1 VRPLRIGHYALVVA
15 GRFYR
20 RRWFAKREVDD
31 GRLGSA
37 TEPCT
42 IRGFVVNRWFFLRR
56 SMHMQSRGHRKGL
69 VAAAVMTAAMTTAAV
84 GPSTAT
90 AADPC
95 VSGAEVRA
103 RVHELVASLRD
114 DIPARSTRAHIAA
127 ALVESLRTFR
137 GFKADSAAERQEL
150 GQAIAALAKEL
161 KSAPSLVARKA
172 IVAEI
177 LALTEQR
184 ERGPFTAA
192 ERAELKTAVAAL
204 KNAVIARTD
213 RAVEGREVAAAFS
226 ALHEQFA
233 CRPA

>member
-1 VRPLRIGHYALVVA
+1 MSPRVERRALEVSYACCRRAEHRGSSLSARRNSATHDALINPVQSRVPSKEGLPMHSRP
-15 GRFYR
+15 R
-20 RRWFAKREVDD
+20 RRGV
-31 GRLGSA
+31 
-37 TEPCT
+37 
-42 IRGFVVNRWFFLRR
+42 I
-56 SMHMQSRGHRKGL
+56 
-69 VAAAVMTAAMTTAAV
+69 AAAVMTAAVTTAAI
-84 GPSTAT
+84 GSSIAT

-103 RVHELVASLRD
+103 QVRELVASLRD
-114 DIPARSTRAHIAA
+114 DIGARSTRAHIAA
-127 ALVESLRTFR
+127 ALVDTLRTFR
-137 GFKADSAAERQEL
+137 GVDANSPAERREL
-150 GQAIAALAKEL
+150 GQAIAALAKQL

-192 ERAELKTAVAAL
+192 ERAELKAAVAAL
-204 KNAVIARTD
+204 KKAIVARTD

-226 ALHEQFA
+226 ALHEQFT

>member
-1 VRPLRIGHYALVVA
+1 
-15 GRFYR
+15 
-20 RRWFAKREVDD
+20 
-31 GRLGSA
+31 
-37 TEPCT
+37 
-42 IRGFVVNRWFFLRR
+42 
-56 SMHMQSRGHRKGL
+56 MQSRIHRKGL
-69 VAAAVMTAAMTTAAV
+69 VAAAVMTAAMTTAAI

-103 RVHELVASLRD
+103 QVHELVASLRD

-137 GFKADSAAERQEL
+137 GVKADSAAERQEL

-161 KSAPSLVARKA
+161 KSAPSPGRPEGDRCGNFGLDRAA
-172 IVAEI
+172 
-177 LALTEQR
+177 R

-192 ERAELKTAVAAL
+192 ERAELKAAVAAL

-213 RAVEGREVAAAFS
+213 RAAEGREVAAAFS
-226 ALHEQFA
+226 ALHEQFT